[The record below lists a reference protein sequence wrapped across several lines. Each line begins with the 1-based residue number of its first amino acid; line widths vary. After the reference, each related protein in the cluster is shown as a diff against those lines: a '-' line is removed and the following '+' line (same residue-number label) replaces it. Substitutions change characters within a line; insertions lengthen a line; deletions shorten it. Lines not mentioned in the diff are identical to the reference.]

1 MPRRQRRFAARDRR
15 VDRMIARRRR
25 GGGRLIERRNPRR
38 GRRRCLLLLVAR
50 EREERAARD
59 DGAGHSTEARHAG
72 TLASVSGNVHEGEL
86 VRAVMR
92 ADGVVE
98 YVVRTDEPLRFRPGQ
113 FVSVRVGMDGD
124 DNPILRSYS
133 IASPPGRA
141 EISLILKLIKGGPGS
156 DFFAAL
162 EPGGRVRFTGPMGFF
177 CLDLLHAGDVVF
189 GVTGVGITP
198 VLPMITELAER
209 PERGRII
216 LYWGNRH
223 AEDLFWLDELK
234 ALQQTCARLS
244 IEIFLTGEAPSWSG
258 RRGRITQA
266 VVDEL
271 PSFDKPV
278 FYLVGN
284 GAMIKELKAAL
295 QERGV
300 DRKRQIRNEAFFG

>member
-1 MPRRQRRFAARDRR
+1 
-15 VDRMIARRRR
+15 
-25 GGGRLIERRNPRR
+25 
-38 GRRRCLLLLVAR
+38 
-50 EREERAARD
+50 
-59 DGAGHSTEARHAG
+59 
-72 TLASVSGNVHEGEL
+72 VSGTVHEGEL
-86 VRAVMR
+86 VRATPR

-98 YVVRTDEPLRFRPGQ
+98 YVLRTDEPLKFRPGQ
-113 FVSVRVGMDGD
+113 FVSVRVGVDSD

-133 IASPPGRA
+133 IASPPGGG
-141 EISLILKLIKGGPGS
+141 EIALILKLIKGGPGS
-156 DFFAAL
+156 IFFDAL
-162 EPGGRVRFTGPMGFF
+162 APGDRVRFTGPMGFF
-177 CLDLLHAGDVVF
+177 CLDLQHAGDVVF

-198 VLPMITELAER
+198 VLPMIADLAAR

-234 ALQQTCARLS
+234 ALQEKCGRLS

-266 VVDEL
+266 VLDDL
-271 PSFDKPV
+271 PTLDKPV

>member
-1 MPRRQRRFAARDRR
+1 
-15 VDRMIARRRR
+15 
-25 GGGRLIERRNPRR
+25 
-38 GRRRCLLLLVAR
+38 
-50 EREERAARD
+50 
-59 DGAGHSTEARHAG
+59 
-72 TLASVSGNVHEGEL
+72 VSGNVHEGEL
-86 VRAVMR
+86 VRATPR

-98 YVVRTDEPLRFRPGQ
+98 YVVRTDEPLKYRPGQ
-113 FVSVRVGMDGD
+113 FVSVRVGVDSD

-133 IASPPGRA
+133 IASSPDGG

-156 DFFAAL
+156 EYFSRLAA
-162 EPGGRVRFTGPMGFF
+162 GDRVRFTGPMGFF
-177 CLDLLHAGDVVF
+177 CLDLMHGGDVVF

-198 VLPMITELAER
+198 VLPMIAELAAR
-209 PERGRII
+209 PERGRIV

-223 AEDLFWLDELK
+223 AEDLFWLDEFR
-234 ALQQTCARLS
+234 ALQEKCARLAV
-244 IEIFLTGEAPSWSG
+244 EIFLTGEAPGWSG

-266 VVDEL
+266 VLAEL
-271 PSFDKPV
+271 PSFDKPT